1 MRDGGEGGIRTPGT
15 LARTPHFEC
24 GAIDHS
30 ATSPGRAA
38 KGAFASPQVARRLSW
53 GQAAGKAIDGK
64 TAADQA
70 LADLARSRGRSS
82 PPRYGPDR
90 DDELSVGAKC
100 SRRSQLPAQG
110 RHQGEQ
116 PARGRQIDR
125 DLLGQALRHQLGAF
139 VVERPPL
146 ALDRLDLTRAG

>member
-1 MRDGGEGGIRTPGT
+1 MILWTEMDDYLRGAGGEGGIRTPGT

-38 KGAFASPQVARRLSW
+38 KGAFASPLVARRLSW

-70 LADLARSRGRSS
+70 LADLARSEGPSS
-82 PPRYGPDR
+82 PPRYRRDR
-90 DDELSVGAKC
+90 DDELS
-100 SRRSQLPAQG
+100 S
-110 RHQGEQ
+110 E
-116 PARGRQIDR
+116 
-125 DLLGQALRHQLGAF
+125 QALT
-139 VVERPPL
+139 VSS
-146 ALDRLDLTRAG
+146 AGPTPR